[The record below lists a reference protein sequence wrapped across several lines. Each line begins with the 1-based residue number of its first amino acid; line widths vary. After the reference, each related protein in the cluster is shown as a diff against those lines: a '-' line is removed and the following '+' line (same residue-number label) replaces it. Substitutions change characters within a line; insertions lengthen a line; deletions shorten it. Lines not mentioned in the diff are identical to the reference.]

1 MKKGTFFGSVAV
13 VAAVAASGYFLL
25 RPTATPQEVK
35 NPVDEQYEQLS
46 IQLNDL
52 EAKVKQAGAN
62 VDSLTDVLETIKWS
76 AVKEGGEYEM
86 QKRNLYLDAKRNVAM
101 TFYTII
107 QEQGLDVSSPLFDDI
122 EAISE

>member
-13 VAAVAASGYFLL
+13 VAAVAAGGYFLL

-52 EAKVKQAGAN
+52 EAKVKQARAN

-101 TFYTII
+101 TFYTVI

>member
-13 VAAVAASGYFLL
+13 VAAVAAGGYFLL

-52 EAKVKQAGAN
+52 EAKVKQARAN
-62 VDSLTDVLETIKWS
+62 VDSLTDVLETIKW
-76 AVKEGGEYEM
+76 
-86 QKRNLYLDAKRNVAM
+86 
-101 TFYTII
+101 
-107 QEQGLDVSSPLFDDI
+107 
-122 EAISE
+122 